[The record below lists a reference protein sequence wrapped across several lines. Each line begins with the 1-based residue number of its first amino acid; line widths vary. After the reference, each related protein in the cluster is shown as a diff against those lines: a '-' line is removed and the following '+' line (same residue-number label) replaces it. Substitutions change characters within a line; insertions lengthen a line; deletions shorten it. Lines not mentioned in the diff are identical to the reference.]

1 MTLAIHIDSSHLR
14 IAHLHKGKIVS
25 LRSLAM
31 SEVAEVEAFV
41 LSRSCRVASALSAAD
56 SIVRIVELPASA
68 HRHRKQVIDFQT
80 KSATHIPEG
89 DLHSASLWQRTK
101 DSVQL
106 SLFLTRRDLLDSM
119 LERFR
124 GWGLALDQMTTLPR
138 ALWRYAQW
146 KEPSFQDG
154 WLIDA
159 RPEEWVCVQVAR
171 GQIAQARALST
182 NDRTADLERLIPQ
195 PGQLFCTGDPKEIA
209 RVVGLLQGPDVQD
222 CAKSF
227 AKEEKLFAIAI
238 GIAMEDQPDGLQ
250 FLHGAWTPAR
260 YLQGLGQ
267 RALWIAGALLLT
279 NGAALLI
286 GEQILRTQEQAEF
299 ESVEQF
305 LEAAPPF
312 LTETIDPFREG
323 WEARWATAL
332 DERPDAPVYFP
343 LIPSAESVLR
353 WLTEHPLWTLEP
365 TLSLLSFHYSLLET
379 PDPYTKTAP
388 LRIELEFQTGHAQ
401 RARQFHDALA
411 NCEELHWDALSDR
424 YRVSFVMRAL

>member
-31 SEVAEVEAFV
+31 SEIAEVEALV

-56 SIVRIVELPASA
+56 SIVRVVELPASA
-68 HRHRKQVIDFQT
+68 HRHRKQVVDFQT

-89 DLHSASLWQRTK
+89 ELHCASLWQRVE
-101 DSVQL
+101 SGVQL
-106 SLFLTRRDLLDSM
+106 SLFLTRRDLLDGL

-124 GWGLALDQMTTLPR
+124 GWGLALDRMTALPR

-159 RPEEWVCVQVAR
+159 RPEEWACVEVVHGR
-171 GQIAQARALST
+171 IAQARALST
-182 NDRTADLERLIPQ
+182 DDRGADLERLIPQ
-195 PGQLFCTGDPKEIA
+195 PEQLFCTGDPQEIA
-209 RVVGLLQGPDVQD
+209 RVAALLRGADVQD

-238 GIAMEDQPDGLQ
+238 GIAMEDQPEGVQ
-250 FLHGAWTPAR
+250 FLHGTWTPAR
-260 YLQGLGQ
+260 YLQGLGR
-267 RALWIAGALLLT
+267 RALWIGGALLLA

-286 GEQILRTQEQAEF
+286 GEQILRAQELAQHD
-299 ESVEQF
+299 SVEQF

-312 LTETIDPFREG
+312 LMEAIEPFEQG
-323 WEARWATAL
+323 WERRWATAL
-332 DERPDAPVYFP
+332 DEHPDAPIYFP
-343 LIPSAESVLR
+343 LIPSVEGVLR
-353 WLTEHPLWTLEP
+353 WITEHPLWTLEP
-365 TLSLLSFHYSLLET
+365 ALSLLSFHYSLLET
-379 PDPYTKTAP
+379 PDPYTKSAP
-388 LRIELEFQTGHAQ
+388 VRVELEFQTNHAQ
-401 RARQFHDALA
+401 RARQFHEALID
-411 NCEELHWDALSDR
+411 CEELHWDALPDR
-424 YRVSFVMRAL
+424 YRLSFIMRTP